1 MLNPRLV
8 AACTLLIAN
17 SAVAADLQY
26 VTPAQADPHA
36 LVVDTRPEQR
46 CMQHS
51 IRGAH
56 CLPATD
62 LIGPRGGLPSFPD
75 LLWAFGT
82 AGLSGQET
90 VLVAGS
96 RPGNRDFV
104 AGLLYLSG
112 QARVQILTVP
122 IARALKEGRF
132 PPGPGRGRGMLRN
145 PIYTAQM
152 RDRLLELP
160 GDLRRALDGAAAPV
174 VIDGRRAGD
183 FDGRGRYGESMN
195 HIPQAINRPLTEL
208 YLHQG
213 AQVAAPGDTDH
224 ELVVYGYGPMD
235 SIALFTRLRA
245 AGVPHVRVLIGG
257 WRSWI
262 AAERSRAAADGNAAG
277 TAYGGLISAAGVR
290 MAGVIALIV
299 AVLLLLMVMSMKR
312 GRRWM

>member
-1 MLNPRLV
+1 MLSARLI
-8 AACTLLIAN
+8 AGCTLLIAN

-56 CLPATD
+56 CLPAAD
-62 LIGPRGGLPSFPD
+62 LIGPGGGLPSFPD

-82 AGLSGQET
+82 AGLSGRET

-112 QARVQILTVP
+112 QARVQILTTP
-122 IARALKEGRF
+122 IAHALKEGRF
-132 PPGPGRGRGMLRN
+132 TAGPGRGRGMLRD

-152 RDRLLELP
+152 RDRLIDLP
-160 GDLRRALDGAAAPV
+160 GDLRKALGGSAAPA
-174 VIDGRRAGD
+174 VIDGRRSGD
-183 FDGRGRYGESMN
+183 FHAEAHEGGTMN
-195 HIPQAINRPLTEL
+195 HIPQAINQPLAAL
-208 YLHQG
+208 YRHPKT
-213 AQVAAPGDTDH
+213 VAMNSGGDDDV
-224 ELVVYGYGPMD
+224 VVYGYGPMD

-245 AGVPHVRVLIGG
+245 GGVPGVRVLIGG
-257 WRSWI
+257 WRAWT
-262 AAERSRAAADGNAAG
+262 AAARLQKVRDG
-277 TAYGGLISAAGVR
+277 SAAGSAYWGLGSAAALR
-290 MAGVIALIV
+290 MAGAIALV
-299 AVLLLLMVMSMKR
+299 AAALLLLMGMSMKR
-312 GRRWM
+312 GKRWM